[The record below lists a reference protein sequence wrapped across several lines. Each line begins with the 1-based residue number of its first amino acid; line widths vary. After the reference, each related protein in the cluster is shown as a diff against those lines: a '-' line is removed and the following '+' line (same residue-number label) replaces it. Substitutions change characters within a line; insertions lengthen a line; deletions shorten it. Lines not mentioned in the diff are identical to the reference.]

1 MATATATMDTAGYF
15 LVSFTVEKIN
25 KSGMFMSMCII
36 YIYIVVYV
44 FSVCGRFVFVHS
56 VYVYMYVDVILCM
69 AYHHSYKGCSSAA
82 ILGMY
87 IQELW

>member
-1 MATATATMDTAGYF
+1 
-15 LVSFTVEKIN
+15 
-25 KSGMFMSMCII
+25 MSMCII
-36 YIYIVVYV
+36 YIYTLVYNTLYYIYVYNIYNCIYILVYTLYYIVVYD
-44 FSVCGRFVFVHS
+44 FCVCGRFVFVPS